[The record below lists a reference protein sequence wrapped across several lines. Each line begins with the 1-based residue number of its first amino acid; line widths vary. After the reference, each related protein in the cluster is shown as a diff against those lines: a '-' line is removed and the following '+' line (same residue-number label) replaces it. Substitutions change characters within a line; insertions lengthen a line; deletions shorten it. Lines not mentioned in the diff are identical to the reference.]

1 MDKGN
6 ILKTSTTDHK
16 EKKQEKA
23 LRKLEDK
30 MNKQRKP
37 KA

>member
-6 ILKTSTTDHK
+6 NMKISTTDHK